1 LGQAATYGACPE
13 SRGRSVHGHQLPGH
27 LQQPHTGPPQAVEN
41 QDGQHHNEHRQYDLR
56 GYRIAGVK
64 PYQRQSERSYR
75 AQADHYRVPRIIPF
89 FSGQARPAKPSAAKR
104 AIQKACLEFTRT
116 EDASPHRR
124 AAGRRPCLMVAC
136 TIHRDLTVCLSRTQ
150 RPWSN
155 LPGNCLKNRPGPAAA
170 TKADGAERNEKSRK
184 RAEHPDRSLS
194 VSFLFF
200 RLTTLVKK
208 TRCCALTVQRSNL
221 PLLWLRLLPPLLRGQ
236 PLLRCSQ

>member
-1 LGQAATYGACPE
+1 LGQAATCGACPE

-64 PYQRQSERSYR
+64 PYQRQSERSDR